1 LPSVSEAQQR
11 AYKSLQWKGE
21 KSEIQIMTTLSKHL
35 QGPGLEMGIKEKTT
49 QDRDQVLA
57 QGLVCMENTQCGGCG
72 VFYSI

>member
-1 LPSVSEAQQR
+1 
-11 AYKSLQWKGE
+11 
-21 KSEIQIMTTLSKHL
+21 MTTLSKHL